1 MRVPTHQSS
10 SAVLAQIQ
18 RAGVRQAQLQL
29 QVSTGQRLR
38 SIDEDP
44 ASAGRVIAMQAER
57 ARIIQ
62 FDRNADRAQEVSQA
76 SFAGLKALQ
85 QVSER
90 AGEIVTLGGGISSPD
105 ALRAYAVEVNQLI
118 EQAVQAGNSR
128 LRDDY
133 LFSGTATDTAPFA
146 VTRDPGTGR
155 VTTVAYAGNS
165 DRPTISISEITELPM
180 GASAATNSGIRDFIS
195 GLVDLRDA
203 LASLS
208 TSAVASTRPSLEAA
222 ENALLS
228 GVSENGAV
236 ELRVQAIRLQQRARA
251 ENLEQL
257 VSRESDADLA
267 ETMVRLGQATTAY
280 EASLSSANR
289 ILQLSI
295 LDYLK

>member
-155 VTTVAYAGNS
+155 VTTVAYVGNS

-195 GLVDLRDA
+195 GLVGLRDA

>member
-1 MRVPTHQSS
+1 MRVPTNQTSS
-10 SAVLAQIQ
+10 SVIAQIQ
-18 RAGVRQAQLQL
+18 RAGVRQAQLQM

-44 ASAGRVIAMQAER
+44 AAAGRVIAMQAER
-57 ARIIQ
+57 ARIMQ
-62 FDRNADRAQEVSQA
+62 FNRNADRALEVSQA

-90 AGEIVTLGGGISSPD
+90 AGEIVTLGSGISSPD
-105 ALRAYAVEVNQLI
+105 ALRAYAAEVNQLI

-133 LFSGTATDTAPFA
+133 LFAGTATDTAPFA
-146 VTRDPGTGR
+146 VTRDSGTGR
-155 VTTVAYAGNS
+155 VTAVAYAGNS
-165 DRPTISISEITELPM
+165 SQASISVSESTEVATGTAP
-180 GASAATNSGIRDFIS
+180 ATNIGIRDFIA
-195 GLVDLRDA
+195 GLVSLRD
-203 LASLS
+203 SLTS
-208 TSAVASTRPSLEAA
+208 LNASAVASTRPALETA

-228 GVSENGAV
+228 AVSENGAV
-236 ELRVQAIRLQQRARA
+236 ELRVQASRLQQQART

-267 ETMVRLGQATTAY
+267 ATMVRLGQATTAY

-295 LDYLK
+295 LDYLR

>member
-155 VTTVAYAGNS
+155 VTTVAYVGNS

>member
-155 VTTVAYAGNS
+155 VTTVAYVGNS

-180 GASAATNSGIRDFIS
+180 GSSAATNSGIRDFIS

>member
-133 LFSGTATDTAPFA
+133 LFSGTATDTAPFT

-155 VTTVAYAGNS
+155 VTTVAYVGNS

>member
-1 MRVPTHQSS
+1 MRVPTHQASS
-10 SAVLAQIQ
+10 SVLAQIQ
-18 RAGVRQAQLQL
+18 RAGARQAQLQL

-57 ARIIQ
+57 ARILQ
-62 FDRNADRAQEVSQA
+62 FDRNADRAQEISQA
-76 SFAGLKALQ
+76 SFAGLKSLQ

-105 ALRAYAVEVNQLI
+105 ALRAYAAEVNQLI
-118 EQAVQAGNSR
+118 EQAVQAGNGR
-128 LRDDY
+128 LREDY

-146 VTRDPGTGR
+146 VTRDVGTGR
-155 VTTVAYAGNS
+155 VTAVAYAGNS
-165 DRPTISISEITELPM
+165 NRAVISISEATELPV
-180 GASAATNSGIRDFIS
+180 GASAATNVGIRDLIS

-208 TSAVASTRPSLEAA
+208 TSAVATTRPSLEAA

-228 GVSENGAV
+228 AVSENGAV
-236 ELRVQAIRLQQRARA
+236 ELRVQASRLQQRART

-267 ETMVRLGQATTAY
+267 ATMVRLGQATTAY

>member
-165 DRPTISISEITELPM
+165 DRPTISISENTELPM

-208 TSAVASTRPSLEAA
+208 NSAVASTRPSLEAA

>member
-155 VTTVAYAGNS
+155 VTTVAYVGNS

-267 ETMVRLGQATTAY
+267 ETMVKLGQATTAY

>member
-165 DRPTISISEITELPM
+165 DRPTISISENTELPM

-208 TSAVASTRPSLEAA
+208 NSAVASTCPSLEAA